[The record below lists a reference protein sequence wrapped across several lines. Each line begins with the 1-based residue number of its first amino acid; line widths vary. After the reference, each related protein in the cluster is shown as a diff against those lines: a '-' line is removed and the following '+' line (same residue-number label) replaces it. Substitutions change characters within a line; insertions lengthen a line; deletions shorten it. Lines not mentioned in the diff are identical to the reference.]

1 MKINGI
7 KIFQFHFLN
16 MLFLFYRKISRGND
30 YGNDMVNIT
39 KTPLGISSKLGLL
52 NTHRALVV
60 AETEEKKVE
69 DALLHLVIAKIN
81 GNTE

>member
-1 MKINGI
+1 MA
-7 KIFQFHFLN
+7 
-16 MLFLFYRKISRGND
+16 
-30 YGNDMVNIT
+30 NIT

-81 GNTE
+81 GNTEWFTFRQTKKKLTNEILIQFWIK